1 MLGVCDASVG
11 VPYDVYVISETVPH
25 VRIYKREAA
34 YEFNEDGTPFAKFS
48 PPGRY
53 QLPNG
58 TLFPAVGVLSQTAC
72 CDGIVRYVV
81 SYDSTTGKTSVF
93 GIADSTNPLISISDC
108 YPLGVRSTPTKLYL
122 FGHVVDARDKK
133 NIAIIFNLEHGEL
146 KRLST
151 IEIPGDFVE
160 LIPGTERIVTESEI
174 IPTLWSYRMFDL
186 KTRQESEIGPSGDRV
201 LLCAAFNWVSSLA
214 AR

>member
-1 MLGVCDASVG
+1 MGCAPTDPQQSSGGPGAFWISQGDILKIVRPFGYGDKSIQGGFWQNPSGTMLGVCDASVG

-133 NIAIIFNLEHGEL
+133 
-146 KRLST
+146 K
-151 IEIPGDFVE
+151 
-160 LIPGTERIVTESEI
+160 
-174 IPTLWSYRMFDL
+174 YRHYL
-186 KTRQESEIGPSGDRV
+186 
-201 LLCAAFNWVSSLA
+201 
-214 AR
+214 